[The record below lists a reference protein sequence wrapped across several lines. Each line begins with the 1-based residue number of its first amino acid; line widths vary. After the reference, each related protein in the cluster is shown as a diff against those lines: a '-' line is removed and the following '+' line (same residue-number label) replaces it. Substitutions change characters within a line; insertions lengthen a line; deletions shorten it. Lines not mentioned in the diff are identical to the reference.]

1 MKETN
6 LNKTN
11 ENYLASW
18 LQGSLSDDELK
29 TLVSE
34 TEFESYKKLKRGIEV
49 YELLERPVDA
59 SFEQIKN
66 RIENKKKVV
75 RKINRS
81 WYVAIAASIVLFV
94 GMYGILGNDSV
105 SELSNYGE
113 QRTIVLLDGSEV
125 ILNSKSEITYNAKQ
139 WGNNRELFLDG
150 EAYFKVKKGSKFT
163 VNTNN
168 GSVEVLGT
176 QFNVNSKSDY
186 FEVVCYEGK
195 VSVSTGAS
203 KDGTVLKPNQ
213 NIRKINGNPIEKWQ
227 TKIKKP
233 SWVYGESTFKSV
245 PIKYVIIAM
254 EDHYNIKIDDSKIDD
269 SVIYSGSFTHDNLKT
284 ALKTVFET
292 LNMRYTEKNDKSIEL
307 NAN

>member
-1 MKETN
+1 MEDTN

-49 YELLERPVDA
+49 YGQLESPTNI
-59 SFEQIKN
+59 SFEQIKG
-66 RIENKKKVV
+66 RIEKKKKV
-75 RKINRS
+75 RKINRN
-81 WYVAIAASIVLFV
+81 WYVSIAASIILFI
-94 GMYGILGNDSV
+94 GLYGVLGNDSV
-105 SELSNYGE
+105 LEQSNFGE
-113 QRTIVLLDGSEV
+113 QRTITLLDGSEV
-125 ILNSKSEITYNAKQ
+125 ILNSKSEITYNSKAWKK
-139 WGNNRELFLDG
+139 NRELFLEG

-168 GSVEVLGT
+168 GSVRVLGT

-195 VSVSTGAS
+195 VSVGTA
-203 KDGTVLKPNQ
+203 KDEVILKPNQ
-213 NIRKINGNPIEKWQ
+213 NIRKINGNPIEKWE
-227 TKIKKP
+227 TKVQKP
-233 SWVYGESTFKSV
+233 SWMYGESTFRSV
-245 PIKYVIIAM
+245 PVKYVITAL
-254 EDHYNIKIDDSKIDD
+254 EEHYNIKFDHSKIDN

-292 LNMRYTEKNDKSIEL
+292 LNIKYLIKEDKNIEL
-307 NAN
+307 SRN